1 MRHEPCLDAATDH
14 LIDQL
19 DDLPGTQRTHMKDV
33 LAHGRENG
41 ATTFEVG
48 LLAYTSIL
56 QRVDTFSALLFYFGL
71 FIFLALAPKVFR
83 RGIPFATGW
92 WSITFPMAALA
103 IAALKYSMFVQA
115 WPVKVIA
122 IILLAMLSIAIAV
135 LFVRTLHILLNGKL
149 LAG

>member
-1 MRHEPCLDAATDH
+1 
-14 LIDQL
+14 
-19 DDLPGTQRTHMKDV
+19 
-33 LAHGRENG
+33 
-41 ATTFEVG
+41 
-48 LLAYTSIL
+48 
-56 QRVDTFSALLFYFGL
+56 
-71 FIFLALAPKVFR
+71 
-83 RGIPFATGW
+83 
-92 WSITFPMAALA
+92 MAALA